1 MQKLSGDL
9 VRHKLRTRL
18 IGQNVVYSE
27 QTGSTNTELKRLAR
41 MDAPEGL
48 LYLTDEQLVGR
59 GRLERSW
66 HAPAGSSLL
75 TSLLF
80 RPGDYLPPTQAQQ
93 LTMICS
99 LAMADAIKNVA
110 NVMPGI
116 KWPNDIVWN
125 DGKKLGGVL
134 TESEIE
140 GEQLAWVIVGLGL
153 NVNLDFSDHTHPEP
167 DRPGRPDSGH
177 PPLAETATSLSIIL
191 QQDTGHLR
199 LPLLQR
205 YLENVEQRYTAL
217 KEGQSPRREWERRLM
232 GIGQVVTVK
241 FVDNAR
247 QHRGVMIGIDE
258 NGGLRIRQDDGTVK
272 TVLAGD
278 VTLR

>member
-80 RPGDYLPPTQAQQ
+80 RPGDYLPPAQAQQ

-140 GEQLAWVIVGLGL
+140 GDQLAWVIVGLGL
-153 NVNLDFSDHTHPEP
+153 NVNLDFSDYARPEP

-232 GIGQVVTVK
+232 GMGQVVTVK

-247 QHRGVMIGIDE
+247 QHQGVMIGIDE
-258 NGGLRIRQDDGTVK
+258 NGGLRIRQDDGTIK

>member
-75 TSLLF
+75 ASLLF
-80 RPGDYLPPTQAQQ
+80 RPGDYLPPAQAQQ

-140 GEQLAWVIVGLGL
+140 GDQLAWVVVGLGL
-153 NVNLDFSDHTHPEP
+153 NVNLDFSDYIHPEP

-232 GIGQVVTVK
+232 GIGQAVTVK

-247 QHRGVMIGIDE
+247 QHRGVMIGVDE